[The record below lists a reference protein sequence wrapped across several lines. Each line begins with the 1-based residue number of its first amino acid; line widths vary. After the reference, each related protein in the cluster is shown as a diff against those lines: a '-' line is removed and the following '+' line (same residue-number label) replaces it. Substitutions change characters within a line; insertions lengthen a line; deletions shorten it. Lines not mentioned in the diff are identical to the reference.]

1 MYTLLLLIPLST
13 GGVFFLRQAYRLGL
27 GHTTGSGS
35 NQLEQVL
42 CIAVHLVVGL
52 GLILCP
58 VLAFLLY
65 AFR

>member
-27 GHTTGSGS
+27 GKTAGSCS
-35 NQLEQVL
+35 NRLERVFY
-42 CIAVHLVVGL
+42 IAVNLAVGL
-52 GLILCP
+52 WLILCP

>member
-1 MYTLLLLIPLST
+1 MYTLLLLIPLSA

-27 GHTTGSGS
+27 GQAAGSGL
-35 NQLEQVL
+35 NRPARFFYIMANL
-42 CIAVHLVVGL
+42 AL
-52 GLILCP
+52 GLWFIFCP

>member
-27 GHTTGSGS
+27 GNTAGSGS
-35 NQLEQVL
+35 SRPEKIFY
-42 CIAVHLVVGL
+42 IAVNLVVGL
-52 GLILCP
+52 WLILCP

-65 AFR
+65 VFR